1 MIQTL
6 IFSILFM
13 ACKSDSST
21 KISELT
27 DIDTIVVNT
36 ESAEVLS
43 TTDKESTYSP
53 TEKRNEEVNPKEVKE
68 ENMEKTNN
76 EVNPKESGPDEKTA
90 EKVEDIKIIEIEEK
104 IETNSEKE
112 IPEVDKENKE
122 SIIEIKVDHSIFD
135 ALLKKHVSSSGKV
148 NYKALRS
155 EVKLLDK
162 YLEIIKT
169 SEPTQAWAK
178 KEKLAYWINV
188 YNAFTLKLIL
198 DNYPVTSITS
208 LHNGKPWDYKWI
220 KIGNKTLSLNEIEN
234 DIIRP
239 RFKEPRIHFAVN
251 CAAVSCP
258 PLSNMAYTAANLDK
272 LLDSNTRKFVNNSKF
287 NTLNENNIK
296 ISKIFEWY
304 SVDFGGTIS
313 FLNKYSKVAID
324 KNAKVQ
330 YNEYN
335 WALNE

>member
-148 NYKALRS
+148 NYKALKS

-188 YNAFTLKLIL
+188 YNAFTLKMIL
-198 DNYPVTSITS
+198 EHYPVTSITS

-304 SVDFGGTIS
+304 SADFGGTIS
-313 FLNKYSKVAID
+313 FLNKYSKVVID

>member
-135 ALLKKHVSSSGKV
+135 ALL
-148 NYKALRS
+148 
-155 EVKLLDK
+155 
-162 YLEIIKT
+162 
-169 SEPTQAWAK
+169 
-178 KEKLAYWINV
+178 
-188 YNAFTLKLIL
+188 
-198 DNYPVTSITS
+198 
-208 LHNGKPWDYKWI
+208 
-220 KIGNKTLSLNEIEN
+220 
-234 DIIRP
+234 
-239 RFKEPRIHFAVN
+239 
-251 CAAVSCP
+251 
-258 PLSNMAYTAANLDK
+258 
-272 LLDSNTRKFVNNSKF
+272 
-287 NTLNENNIK
+287 
-296 ISKIFEWY
+296 
-304 SVDFGGTIS
+304 
-313 FLNKYSKVAID
+313 
-324 KNAKVQ
+324 
-330 YNEYN
+330 
-335 WALNE
+335 